1 MITLTKKEELELEI
15 QAIKAEKDA
24 LILAKQD
31 ELDNPRLKQAEQLVQ
46 AYNDYERAKDNYKLL
61 FANFYD
67 NGWKFDADVYYD
79 EERKRVLSGAFTLS
93 LEADKLKK

>member
-31 ELDNPRLKQAEQLVQ
+31 ELDNPRLRQAEQLVD
-46 AYNDYERAKDNYKLL
+46 AYNEYERVKDNYKLL

-67 NGWKFDADVYYD
+67 NG
-79 EERKRVLSGAFTLS
+79 
-93 LEADKLKK
+93 